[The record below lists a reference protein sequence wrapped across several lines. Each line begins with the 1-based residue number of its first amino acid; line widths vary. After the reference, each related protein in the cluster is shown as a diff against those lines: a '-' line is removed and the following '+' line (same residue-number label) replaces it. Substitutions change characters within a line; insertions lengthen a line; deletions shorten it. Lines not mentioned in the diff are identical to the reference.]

1 MAVIATE
8 RSPLVADPDQTQG
21 RGDRRIG
28 GILAQDGKLTAGDI
42 ERVLEFQRRS
52 SLRFGEAALRLRLIG
67 DEDLNCALGRQYDI
81 PQLLPGSEKGSKEL
95 VAVHAPFHARA
106 EEMRAL
112 RTQLLLRWSHA
123 KVKRHMLA
131 ITSPGR
137 GEGRSYLAANL
148 AVVFS
153 QLGERTLLIDADL
166 RRPRQHRTFNIA
178 DRVGLSAVLSGRAG
192 DEAVQP
198 VSEFGSLALLPAGAP
213 PPNPLELL
221 SRGALGDFLKG
232 ARPGFDVVIFDTPP
246 ARLYGDAQSIA
257 FQAGSAIVLA
267 RREHTRLEDSNG
279 VIRDLSLAGALVAG
293 TVLNAF

>member
-1 MAVIATE
+1 MAAIAPEKLTLYE
-8 RSPLVADPDQTQG
+8 TPDPALG

-28 GILAQDGKLTAGDI
+28 GILALDGRLNAEDI

-52 SLRFGEAALRLRLIG
+52 SLRFGEAALRLHLIG
-67 DEDLNCALGRQYDI
+67 EEDLRCALGRQYDI

-95 VAVHAPFHARA
+95 VAVQAPFHPRA

-123 KVKRHMLA
+123 KVKQRMLA
-131 ITSPGR
+131 ITSPGH
-137 GEGRSYLAANL
+137 GEGRSYVAANL

-166 RRPRQHRTFNIA
+166 RKPRQHRIFNIA
-178 DRVGLSAVLSGRAG
+178 DRVGLSSVLSGRAG
-192 DEAVQP
+192 CDAVQP

-221 SRGALGDFLKG
+221 SRTALADFLKA

-246 ARLYGDAQSIA
+246 AKLYGDAQSVA